1 MKDAAQGHEARR
13 AARRSADCEADRE
26 ADRAPGRQRGFTLVE
41 VLVALAIM
49 AVIAAMAWRGV
60 DGIARSRDISN
71 AAVERT
77 LRLNTVMAQWEQDLL
92 AIHTSFAAPPLRFDG
107 ASLRLTREAPG
118 GVQLVVWT
126 LRGGAWWRWAS
137 PAVTRVS
144 DLQEH
149 WLRSQQLL
157 GNEPGTLQV
166 IDGASALQVYFFRGN
181 AWANAQSS
189 GDAAAPGVTAGS
201 SDERLP
207 TGVRL
212 VLTLP
217 AGKLTR
223 DVMLAPLVP

>member
-1 MKDAAQGHEARR
+1 MKNAAEQGHEARR
-13 AARRSADCEADRE
+13 ATRRAADH
-26 ADRAPGRQRGFTLVE
+26 APGCQRAFTLVE

-60 DGIARSRDISN
+60 DGIARSRDVSN

-77 LRLNTVMAQWEQDLL
+77 LRLNTVLAQWEQDLL

-166 IDGASALQVYFFRGN
+166 IDSASALQVYFFRGN

-212 VLTLP
+212 VITLP